1 MVGGTGFYIQAVLK
15 DVSFQQEEETEIRM
29 ELEKLAQ
36 DKGAHY
42 LYEQLQKVDPES
54 AKVIHENNVRRVIR
68 ALEYFEQT
76 GCKISDH
83 NQQEKEK
90 ESPYNFAYFVLEQ
103 DRKILYERIEKR
115 IDLMMEQGLL
125 DEVKSLYK
133 KGYGRD
139 LVSMQGIGYKEIY
152 AYLDGEYSL
161 EDAEYILKR
170 DTRHFAKRQLTWF
183 KREKDVVWVNKDQY
197 QTEEEQLAYCKKVLQ
212 EKNII

>member
-1 MVGGTGFYIQAVLK
+1 M
-15 DVSFQQEEETEIRM
+15 
-29 ELEKLAQ
+29 
-36 DKGAHY
+36 
-42 LYEQLQKVDPES
+42 
-54 AKVIHENNVRRVIR
+54 
-68 ALEYFEQT
+68 
-76 GCKISDH
+76 
-83 NQQEKEK
+83 
-90 ESPYNFAYFVLEQ
+90 
-103 DRKILYERIEKR
+103 
-115 IDLMMEQGLL
+115 